1 MTFNYRFDFGLG
13 AAEDGYTKVTAQT
26 CYEKMIGYGF
36 SSTDKVNAKDR
47 GGNQP
52 LRRDFCIPQNSCFL
66 VDVPDGTYSV
76 SILLGDELADTETTV
91 KAGEGRMM
99 VNKQRTVPGHFVWV
113 RFAVW
118 VTDGRLKL
126 IFSGLA
132 PRINAMEIT
141 AAPQTCTLFLAGD
154 STVTDQPADGY
165 PYTGW
170 GQMLPQY
177 LKADAAV
184 ANYALSGR
192 SSKSFIR
199 EGHLDAIWSKIKPY
213 DYLLIQFAHND
224 QKYGED
230 RYTEPFTTYKETLK
244 RYIEGPGN
252 GRHSLSS

>member
-13 AAEDGYTKVTAQT
+13 AAEDGYTKVTAHAVM
-26 CYEKMIGYGF
+26 KMIGYGF

-154 STVTDQPADGY
+154 STVRMSLLMATH
-165 PYTGW
+165 TGW

-192 SSKSFIR
+192 SSQ
-199 EGHLDAIWSKIKPY
+199 ELY
-213 DYLLIQFAHND
+213 
-224 QKYGED
+224 
-230 RYTEPFTTYKETLK
+230 
-244 RYIEGPGN
+244 
-252 GRHSLSS
+252 